1 MTPGKVYERL
11 KAKKNCVKKKNIF
24 FSDMDYEYLRS
35 VRCFNYFLIGG
46 DFCRSLTKSSDNF
59 LKKPFVNL
67 YLSFCKRE
75 LRKNFTE
82 SRLGVPSLLLNISF
96 INR

>member
-1 MTPGKVYERL
+1 MFKSINHVVCLYLLNVKTVGPNFFVATNMTPGKVFERL

-59 LKKPFVNL
+59 
-67 YLSFCKRE
+67 
-75 LRKNFTE
+75 
-82 SRLGVPSLLLNISF
+82 
-96 INR
+96 